1 MAENTTTRLQRIQE
15 LKEQLYNTQG
25 EVIKTMEGYPVDD
38 PNIMPKRQLW
48 REQIATLEGMTDAE
62 YEDYTEPEVET
73 YVKDVPSADDIV
85 SQLKELAQAQVAD
98 LSDDEAKKVPALF
111 HLWTD
116 HKQGDSIAAGVR
128 EWYKGS
134 LYKCITPHNWQSDWA
149 PDVATSLWAN
159 VSAGIAGQDPGL
171 LEMARVFGLSRARI
185 LRRVTLPSVLP
196 HLEQVAGSVQVAG
209 SMSCRRQQPQ
219 SSSAS
224 SRTANRQT
232 ILFI

>member
-1 MAENTTTRLQRIQE
+1 MEEQIEERTSRVQLIQI
-15 LKEQLYNTQG
+15 LKEQLDNTDYM
-25 EVIKTMEGYPVDD
+25 VIKALEGRALDD
-38 PNIMPKRQLW
+38 PDIMAKRQLW
-48 REQIATLEGMTDAE
+48 REQIATLEAMTDAE

-85 SQLKELAQAQVAD
+85 SQLKELAQTQVEA
-98 LSDDEAKKVPALF
+98 LTDDEAKKVPALF

-159 VSAGIAGQDPGL
+159 VSEESQEADGSHEHPFAWESGMTCYNGKYYIEDGILYLCTRDSNAPL
-171 LEMARVFGLSRARI
+171 YHPIASLINLYFV
-185 LRRVTLPSVLP
+185 
-196 HLEQVAGSVQVAG
+196 VAE
-209 SMSCRRQQPQ
+209 
-219 SSSAS
+219 
-224 SRTANRQT
+224 
-232 ILFI
+232 

>member
-1 MAENTTTRLQRIQE
+1 MAENTISRLQRIQE
-15 LKEQLYNTQG
+15 LKEQLYNTQA

-38 PNIMPKRQLW
+38 PDIMAKRQLW

-85 SQLKELAQAQVAD
+85 SQLKELAQAQVAE
-98 LSDDEAKKVPALF
+98 LTDDEAKKVPALF
-111 HLWTD
+111 HLWTN

-134 LYKCITPHNWQSDWA
+134 LYKCITPHKWQSDWA

-159 VSAGIAGQDPGL
+159 VSEESQEADGSREHPFAWEQGMTSYNGKYYTENGILYLCTRDSGAPL
-171 LEMARVFGLSRARI
+171 YHPIASLINLYFV
-185 LRRVTLPSVLP
+185 
-196 HLEQVAGSVQVAG
+196 VAE
-209 SMSCRRQQPQ
+209 
-219 SSSAS
+219 
-224 SRTANRQT
+224 
-232 ILFI
+232 

>member
-1 MAENTTTRLQRIQE
+1 MAEERTTRLQRIQE
-15 LKEQLYNTQG
+15 LKEQLYNTQA

-38 PNIMPKRQLW
+38 PDIMAKRQLW

-85 SQLKELAQAQVAD
+85 SQLKELAQAQVEA
-98 LSDDEAKKVPALF
+98 LTDEQAKKVPALF

-159 VSAGIAGQDPGL
+159 VSEESQEADGSREHPFAWESGMTSYEGKYYTEEGTLYLCIRNSGGPVYSRIGDLPDGL
-171 LEMARVFGLSRARI
+171 YFN
-185 LRRVTLPSVLP
+185 
-196 HLEQVAGSVQVAG
+196 VAE
-209 SMSCRRQQPQ
+209 
-219 SSSAS
+219 
-224 SRTANRQT
+224 
-232 ILFI
+232 

>member
-1 MAENTTTRLQRIQE
+1 MSEERISRLQRIQE

-38 PNIMPKRQLW
+38 PDIMPKRQLW

-85 SQLKELAQAQVAD
+85 GQLKELAQAQVAE
-98 LSDDEAKKVPALF
+98 LTDEEARKVPALF

-149 PDVATSLWAN
+149 PDVAASLWAN
-159 VSAGIAGQDPGL
+159 VSEESQEADGSHDNPFTWEVGMTCYNGKYYIEDNILYLCTRDSGGPIYNKISDLPIGLYFQIA
-171 LEMARVFGLSRARI
+171 E
-185 LRRVTLPSVLP
+185 
-196 HLEQVAGSVQVAG
+196 
-209 SMSCRRQQPQ
+209 
-219 SSSAS
+219 
-224 SRTANRQT
+224 
-232 ILFI
+232 

>member
-1 MAENTTTRLQRIQE
+1 MAEERTSRLQRIQE

-38 PNIMPKRQLW
+38 PDIMPKRQLW

-62 YEDYTEPEVET
+62 YEDYTEPEPTE

-85 SQLKELAQAQVAD
+85 SQLKELAQAQVEA
-98 LSDDEAKKVPALF
+98 LTDDEAKKVPALF

-149 PDVATSLWAN
+149 PDVAASLWAN
-159 VSAGIAGQDPGL
+159 VSEESQEADGSREHPYQWESGMTCYNGKYYIEDNILYICTRDSGGPVYNRIADLPAGLYFQIA
-171 LEMARVFGLSRARI
+171 E
-185 LRRVTLPSVLP
+185 
-196 HLEQVAGSVQVAG
+196 
-209 SMSCRRQQPQ
+209 
-219 SSSAS
+219 
-224 SRTANRQT
+224 
-232 ILFI
+232 

>member
-1 MAENTTTRLQRIQE
+1 MAEERTSRLQRIQE
-15 LKEQLYNTQG
+15 LKEQLYNTQA

-38 PNIMPKRQLW
+38 PDIMAKRQLW

-73 YVKDVPSADDIV
+73 YIKDVPSADDIV
-85 SQLKELAQAQVAD
+85 SQLKELAQAQVAE
-98 LSDDEAKKVPALF
+98 LTDDEAKKVPALF

-149 PDVATSLWAN
+149 PDVAVSLWAN
-159 VSAGIAGQDPGL
+159 VSEESQEADG
-171 LEMARVFGLSRARI
+171 SREHPYAW
-185 LRRVTLPSVLP
+185 TSGMESYEGFYYTEDSVLYLCTRSSGGP
-196 HLEQVAGSVQVAG
+196 LYYRIADLIGIYFQVAE
-209 SMSCRRQQPQ
+209 
-219 SSSAS
+219 
-224 SRTANRQT
+224 
-232 ILFI
+232 

>member
-1 MAENTTTRLQRIQE
+1 MAEERTSRLQRIQE

-38 PNIMPKRQLW
+38 PDIMAKRQLW

-62 YEDYTEPEVET
+62 YEDYTEPEPTE

-85 SQLKELAQAQVAD
+85 SQLKELAQAQVEA
-98 LSDDEAKKVPALF
+98 LTDDEAKKVPALF

-159 VSAGIAGQDPGL
+159 VSEESQEADGSREHPYQWTSGMTSYNGKYYTEEGILYLCIRDSGNPL
-171 LEMARVFGLSRARI
+171 YFPI
-185 LRRVTLPSVLP
+185 
-196 HLEQVAGSVQVAG
+196 
-209 SMSCRRQQPQ
+209 
-219 SSSAS
+219 SSLIGTYFQIAE
-224 SRTANRQT
+224 
-232 ILFI
+232 